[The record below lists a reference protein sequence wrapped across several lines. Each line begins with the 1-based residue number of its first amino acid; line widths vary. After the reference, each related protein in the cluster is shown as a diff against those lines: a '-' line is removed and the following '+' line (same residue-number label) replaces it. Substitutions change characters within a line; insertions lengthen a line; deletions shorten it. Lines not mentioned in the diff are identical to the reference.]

1 MLRFLIDSCFNC
13 SIDSLCVQRLLRLP
27 LYNLRLPLYN
37 RTPVVSISQTK
48 SNPEFEIPVVEMKMF
63 RLSSS
68 SHWRFGCRKVMS
80 TSEVCYQMMIET
92 GTERPYSM
100 GSSSTI
106 QFECY
111 KNWFSHV
118 GRTVPRLK
126 WKELNAHV
134 WKGCLIILVISGDK
148 IAEAMN
154 MMCFCC
160 LKASCDV
167 VLSWFGAGAAGVWRL
182 KAIEDVSGWK
192 DRTTMEDMD
201 HAVWASL
208 NGSSRR
214 LFPTGKVCSK
224 ICMGGSSSGIL
235 SHTKVVVTENNRT
248 KSILVGL
255 HDVVT
260 KAAAGLRGWRS
271 LSTACDTNCDFVDV
285 YDYVLR
291 MGFGFLATLAGLTWL
306 YFGIKKRNLVK
317 LRQKMLQRNDGLLL
331 QRRELFQRKP
341 FRCEPF
347 RPEPVPTFI
356 QLCIFLI
363 SVESHFASCF
373 RLYDLGHLGMFDT
386 CREQFQIS

>member
-63 RLSSS
+63 RLS
-68 SHWRFGCRKVMS
+68 C
-80 TSEVCYQMMIET
+80 
-92 GTERPYSM
+92 
-100 GSSSTI
+100 
-106 QFECY
+106 QFVVY
-111 KNWFSHV
+111 VLLLIGDSGV
-118 GRTVPRLK
+118 GRSCLLLRF
-126 WKELNAHV
+126 A
-134 WKGCLIILVISGDK
+134 KGCLIILVISGDK
-148 IAEAMN
+148 IAEVKRA
-154 MMCFCC
+154 
-160 LKASCDV
+160 
-167 VLSWFGAGAAGVWRL
+167 VLESGRLVSVSFQDEADSDLLEAAHEGAGWSHYFRQLQGAAGVWRL

-214 LFPTGKVCSK
+214 LFPTVCR
-224 ICMGGSSSGIL
+224 IL

-255 HDVVT
+255 HGVVK
-260 KAAAGLRGWRS
+260 KAAEGLRGWRS

-317 LRQKMLQRNDGLLL
+317 LRQKMFQRNDGLLL

-373 RLYDLGHLGMFDT
+373 RFT
-386 CREQFQIS
+386 